1 MSDLISKPLASTLV
15 LKAESF
21 ATKAHFHQKRKYTGQ
36 PYIIHPR
43 NVANIVSK
51 FEHND
56 NIICAAWLHDTVE
69 DTNVKLNDIKNIFG
83 DKIAEL
89 VDDLTKVSTFKDGN
103 RKARKEKDLIHI
115 SKALPAAKTIKLA
128 DIIDNVS
135 TIKDFDPDFAK
146 IYIPEKIEMLKVL
159 KEGNLELFN
168 ITDKLLKK
176 LNIWI

>member
-1 MSDLISKPLASTLV
+1 MSDLISK
-15 LKAESF
+15 AENF
-21 ATKAHFHQKRKYTGQ
+21 ATKAHLNQKRKYTGQ
-36 PYIIHPR
+36 PYIIHPK
-43 NVANIVSK
+43 NVANIVGK
-51 FEHND
+51 FEYSD

-69 DTNVKLNDIKNIFG
+69 DTNVKLNDVKNIFG
-83 DKIAEL
+83 DEIAEL
-89 VDDLTKVSTFKDGN
+89 VDNLTNISTFKDGN

-128 DIIDNVS
+128 DIMDNVS
-135 TIKDFDPDFAK
+135 TIKEFDPDFAK

-159 KEGNLELFN
+159 KEGNVELFN